1 MATKSQTGTQE
12 RVVLIVDDEEPNR
25 QLLSALLSA
34 QGYTAKIAC
43 DGPSALDQVKA
54 GGIDLMLLDVMMP
67 GMDGVEACQRIRKEL
82 GLSDLTIVFVTALS
96 DRESRMRAKL
106 AGADDFLVKPIDSF
120 ELTFRV
126 ANWMKLRTL
135 RDFELCTSEL
145 EQRLND
151 AATRAGAAAHKLGEL
166 ARGVDAQSSG
176 TSTEA
181 DRTALAKHLAAQAAE
196 LRELSENALR
206 PLEARIPNSTQP
218 RGEARSAGRE
228 SGVEPHATPFF
239 TRNQR
244 T

>member
-1 MATKSQTGTQE
+1 MIARNQSAARE

-43 DGPSALDQVKA
+43 DGQSALDLVKA

-82 GLSDLTIVFVTALS
+82 GNRELTVVFVTALS

-135 RDFELCTSEL
+135 REFELCTVELEHKVSEAAARSQALTQKLSEL
-145 EQRLND
+145 
-151 AATRAGAAAHKLGEL
+151 
-166 ARGVDAQSSG
+166 
-176 TSTEA
+176 A
-181 DRTALAKHLAAQAAE
+181 DRVGSSLVVDPSDLSRQLSAAAAE
-196 LRELSENALR
+196 LSELTECARR
-206 PLEARIPNSTQP
+206 PLATRIPSSLPPTF
-218 RGEARSAGRE
+218 
-228 SGVEPHATPFF
+228 EPHAPQVS
-239 TRNQR
+239 TRNQ
-244 T
+244 